1 MLVAMVATAVI
12 EAAPGRPGSWWDD
25 LHPAAAL
32 RRPLA
37 PTVVRRAGLLRTLE
51 EEDGGRVVALVA
63 PAGSGKTTVLR
74 QWADTDLRPFAW
86 VTLDARHDD
95 APRLLDAVARAVD
108 DAVGEDGRTAFVLV
122 LDGVDAVR
130 SRPAIAALRAI
141 ATDLP
146 PQATL
151 AVASR
156 REPPLPLARMRAE
169 HVVTDL
175 GPRDLALA
183 RHELAA
189 LVRAAGHELDRS
201 DADALLQ
208 LTEGWPVGVSLA
220 VEFLGE
226 HGATADLRRF
236 GGADRLV
243 AGYVRDEILATL
255 PPDRAAFLVRCS
267 VLEILTAPA
276 CDALLCRSGSAAILA
291 ELTAAGMF
299 VALDRTDERFRHHRL
314 IGAALRAELRRT
326 APAAETELHDRAG
339 EWHRRTG
346 DIDQA
351 VHHALLAGDVRGAG
365 DLVWGTLA
373 AAVAQ
378 GRLTA
383 LEHRLAGFS
392 HEQIAAHPCLAVAA
406 AVRELMTGQGHLVQ
420 HWVSAAAVARP
431 AERSDAVGVEPALAV
446 LRAVVGE
453 GGPRRMRADA
463 EQAYRAQPEDGPW
476 RSLCSLVAGTA
487 ARMLGDAADATALL
501 EEGARRA
508 AVSAPHVHALCLAE
522 LAILAADRDDWEAA
536 AALVT
541 RARAQVDRHG
551 LASYGTAALV
561 FAASA
566 MVRAHR
572 GRIDTARDDLQEAI
586 RLQPTLTDFPPCHE
600 ADIRILIARAA
611 LRLSDLGVAQEHLA
625 RAARILD
632 RAPEAIGLRRAT
644 EDAQRQLDSFAAAG
658 RAPTASMTAAE
669 LRILRYL
676 PTHLSFREIGERTFV
691 SANTVKTQANA
702 VYRKLDVSCRSD
714 AVARARACGLLD
726 G

>member
-1 MLVAMVATAVI
+1 
-12 EAAPGRPGSWWDD
+12 
-25 LHPAAAL
+25 
-32 RRPLA
+32 
-37 PTVVRRAGLLRTLE
+37 
-51 EEDGGRVVALVA
+51 
-63 PAGSGKTTVLR
+63 
-74 QWADTDLRPFAW
+74 
-86 VTLDARHDD
+86 
-95 APRLLDAVARAVD
+95 
-108 DAVGEDGRTAFVLV
+108 
-122 LDGVDAVR
+122 
-130 SRPAIAALRAI
+130 
-141 ATDLP
+141 
-146 PQATL
+146 
-151 AVASR
+151 
-156 REPPLPLARMRAE
+156 MRAE
-169 HVVTDL
+169 HVVADL

-189 LVRAAGHELDRS
+189 LVRAAGHELDRG

-226 HGATADLRRF
+226 HGAAADLRRF

-243 AGYVRDEILATL
+243 ASYVRDEILATL

-276 CDALLCRSGSAAILA
+276 CDALLGRSGSAAILA
-291 ELTAAGMF
+291 ELTAAGLL

-314 IGAALRAELRRT
+314 VGAALRAELRRT

-339 EWHRRTG
+339 AWHRRTG
-346 DIDQA
+346 DIDQRGA
-351 VHHALLAGDVRGAG
+351 PRAARRRRPRRRRPRLGHARRRRRPGPAHGARAPARRLLATSRSRRTRASPWP
-365 DLVWGTLA
+365 L
-373 AAVAQ
+373 
-378 GRLTA
+378 
-383 LEHRLAGFS
+383 
-392 HEQIAAHPCLAVAA
+392 PCG
-406 AVRELMTGQGHLVQ
+406 ELMTGQGHLVQ
-420 HWVSAAAVARP
+420 HWVSAAAVARS
-431 AERSDAVGVEPALAV
+431 AERSDGMGVEPALAV

-487 ARMLGDAADATALL
+487 ARMLGDARRDRAPRGGRAPGRGVRAARPRPVPR
-501 EEGARRA
+501 GARRRSPPTA
-508 AVSAPHVHALCLAE
+508 TTGRPRRRSSRGRAP
-522 LAILAADRDDWEAA
+522 RS
-536 AALVT
+536 T
-541 RARAQVDRHG
+541 
-551 LASYGTAALV
+551 GTASRATGRRRSCSRPRPWS
-561 FAASA
+561 ARIAGGSTRRAS
-566 MVRAHR
+566 
-572 GRIDTARDDLQEAI
+572 DLQEAI
-586 RLQPTLTDFPPCHE
+586 RLQAALTDFAPCHE
-600 ADIRILIARAA
+600 ADVRILVARAA
-611 LRLSDLGVAQEHLA
+611 LRLSDLGVAHEHLA

-632 RAPEAIGLRRAT
+632 RAPEAIGLRRAA